1 MCDRGHLAARIQVR
15 SSPKFYST
23 VQSAAKRAQLTVA
36 DYTRQA
42 LVDKMALDVV
52 RDAVMEGSDNG

>member
-1 MCDRGHLAARIQVR
+1 LAARIQVR

-52 RDAVMEGSDNG
+52 RDAVMEGSDND

>member
-1 MCDRGHLAARIQVR
+1 VCDRGHLAARIQVR

-52 RDAVMEGSDNG
+52 RDAVMEGSDND

>member
-42 LVDKMALDVV
+42 LRDKMALDVV
-52 RDAVMEGSDNG
+52 RDGLVKGRDDD

>member
-52 RDAVMEGSDNG
+52 RDAVMEGSDND